1 MTKPSLGFVGVGRMG
16 APMVQRL
23 LAAGFTV
30 TICDPVP
37 AAVDA
42 VVKQGAVAA
51 NTPRDVADQ
60 ADIVFASV
68 PTPNIVKQVAVGGDG
83 VVHGKRIKIFVDLS
97 TTGPKTS
104 AEVNQALA
112 AAARPV
118 VMVDCPVSGGVAGA
132 EKGTLSLMIAGPAA
146 ARAELEP
153 VMKELGR
160 ILLCGDTPGQA
171 QMIKV
176 ANNLASVA
184 CMAISC

>member
-42 VVKQGAVAA
+42 LVKQGASAA
-51 NTPRDVADQ
+51 KTPRDVADQ

-68 PTPNIVKQVAVGGDG
+68 PTPNIVKQVAVGDDG

-118 VMVDCPVSGGVAGA
+118 VIVLLDSWGKSTRIGDANRIKKWLESRVGRKPVG
-132 EKGTLSLMIAGPAA
+132 
-146 ARAELEP
+146 
-153 VMKELGR
+153 
-160 ILLCGDTPGQA
+160 
-171 QMIKV
+171 
-176 ANNLASVA
+176 
-184 CMAISC
+184 